1 MAFFSWLRFFF
12 FNNTLLSFII
22 FSSWSNDKETQCVC
36 VYIDNLNVK
45 QKKRKNNNIKNP
57 QKWKWKRTG
66 ETESFRRFFFS
77 SSEYEYFVFFVYA
90 MKVETKTWFWIKEI
104 QQPNVRI
111 NAGSKRHK
119 TNQSRHSLSITMAW
133 ISLCW
138 EQNFLKCMEKK
149 RAKKRKKNN
158 NNCRR
163 KKEIP
168 SWIDECT
175 TLRRKLKA
183 EKTNVVDEKVGKS
196 TRQRKNSNE
205 RTSNDNGKTAMRII
219 WRMWNE
225 TDYFRL
231 NSSIFCRWAFFVF
244 VLDESCLHF
253 RREYREWRD
262 ENIVVEKK
270 TSKKKKEKKS
280 SKKSK

>member
-1 MAFFSWLRFFF
+1 MLVQKDTRRINRDTVSVSLWHEFHFAENKTF
-12 FNNTLLSFII
+12 
-22 FSSWSNDKETQCVC
+22 
-36 VYIDNLNVK
+36 LNAW
-45 QKKRKNNNIKNP
+45 KRKEP
-57 QKWKWKRTG
+57 KR
-66 ETESFRRFFFS
+66 E
-77 SSEYEYFVFFVYA
+77 
-90 MKVETKTWFWIKEI
+90 
-104 QQPNVRI
+104 
-111 NAGSKRHK
+111 
-119 TNQSRHSLSITMAW
+119 
-133 ISLCW
+133 
-138 EQNFLKCMEKK
+138 
-149 RAKKRKKNN
+149 RKKNK
-158 NNCRR
+158 NCRR

-244 VLDESCLHF
+244 VLNESCLHF
-253 RREYREWRD
+253 RSRRIMSSFSKRISRMTRWKHCCWV
-262 ENIVVEKK
+262 ENEQE
-270 TSKKKKEKKS
+270 KEKKNRQRNPN
-280 SKKSK
+280 KFD

>member
-1 MAFFSWLRFFF
+1 MTKRH
-12 FNNTLLSFII
+12 N
-22 FSSWSNDKETQCVC
+22 VC
-36 VYIDNLNVK
+36 SIDNLNVK
-45 QKKRKNNNIKNP
+45 HKRRKNNNIKNL
-57 QKWKWKRTG
+57 QKWKWERTG
-66 ETESFRRFFFS
+66 ETESFRRFFFL
-77 SSEYEYFVFFVYA
+77 FGIWIFCVFVYA
-90 MKVETKTWFWIKEI
+90 LKVGTKTWFWIKEI
-104 QQPNVRI
+104 QQPGERI
-111 NAGSKRHK
+111 NAGSERHK
-119 TNQSRHSLSITMAW
+119 PNQSRHSLSITMAW
-133 ISLCW
+133 ISLCC
-138 EQNFLKCMEKK
+138 ESNFLKCMEKREPK
-149 RAKKRKKNN
+149 RERKKNKN
-158 NNCRR
+158 RQR

-183 EKTNVVDEKVGKS
+183 EKTNALDEKVGKS

-205 RTSNDNGKTAMRII
+205 RMSNDNGKTAMRII

-270 TSKKKKEKKS
+270 TSKKKRKRKS